1 MDHQWLAMRASYMD
15 FNVCILQ
22 PESSFWVIGDTKKK
36 KAEVDLLGHHNA
48 IDPQASESMLFL
60 CYFVLQTVM
69 KATRRQLEREL
80 LLEDITRL
88 EDLPSY
94 TLLTR

>member
-1 MDHQWLAMRASYMD
+1 MPLLENESAFDLLYCITFKQMDHQWLAMRASYMD

-22 PESSFWVIGDTKKK
+22 PESWFCWVI
-36 KAEVDLLGHHNA
+36 
-48 IDPQASESMLFL
+48 QASESMLFL
-60 CYFVLQTVM
+60 WYFVLQTVM

-94 TLLTR
+94 GLLTR